1 MATKQEILIE
11 YAISYASTIA
21 LALVA
26 AAVFVGLKTFFN
38 LDDVA
43 AGTLASPI
51 VALAMNQ
58 IPNSKVNL
66 FNAAYDAFKEFL
78 GEALKKDERA
88 QVDIAAFVE
97 QFWLFIG
104 MVGTFLL
111 AALAFIKSFFPA
123 KKPAYPA
130 WPGVSYIKDTG
141 ADAADLSN
149 ADFAKIGFVVEQRDL
164 WPLALMTIWYKGK
177 RIASAMFEPARG
189 IVWSLNND
197 PFGTAP
203 IITGK
208 EYNSKIYQQIKDAYN
223 PVQLVIDL
231 YGKQAKDLLAEGYT
245 EGDGWYWQAVENAVN
260 GNDAQT
266 ALDVFCKITGYAPP
280 GPK

>member
-177 RIASAMFEPARG
+177 RISSAMFEPARG
-189 IVWSLNND
+189 IVWSLNNN
-197 PFGTAP
+197 PFGTNP
-203 IITGK
+203 PKTT
-208 EYNSKIYQQIKDAYN
+208 EQQYAELLKADN
-223 PVQLVIDL
+223 PVQYVVDL
-231 YGKQAKDLLAEGYT
+231 YGKKAKDLLAEGYT
-245 EGDGWYWQAVENAVN
+245 EGDGWYWQAVENAIF
-260 GNDAQT
+260 GADRKT
-266 ALDVFCKITGYAPP
+266 AVDVFCKLTGWEVPAP
-280 GPK
+280 K